1 MCTCHSAC
9 VRVRDQPSWV
19 VLSFHH
25 VGLNSGGQP
34 WQQAWWSKTQH
45 FWNTVMEEDLKEG
58 TILFPSGTPFLLD
71 YKLTIIRSV
80 SIHVPQ
86 SSGHSD
92 FNQNQVATHPEN
104 MWKKSGCPIIYQGTN
119 SVAELPNIFLG
130 EEIMLHKNQFLE
142 EITILKMK
150 HFFLNL
156 LSSRYCR
163 SWGPGEAKSSSS
175 VCYSAKPPNH
185 RPS

>member
-1 MCTCHSAC
+1 MCECQ
-9 VRVRDQPSWV
+9 RDQPSGI

-34 WQQAWWSKTQH
+34 WQQAPLSDEPSWWSKTQH

-58 TILFPSGTPFLLD
+58 TFLFPSWDTFLTD
-71 YKLTIIRSV
+71 YKLIIIPSV

-92 FNQNQVATHPEN
+92 FNQNKVAIHPEN

-142 EITILKMK
+142 GITTLKIK
-150 HFFLNL
+150 HFLLNL
-156 LSSRYCR
+156 LSSR
-163 SWGPGEAKSSSS
+163 
-175 VCYSAKPPNH
+175 
-185 RPS
+185 